1 MYAAGHTTF
10 NGAYVEPSAT
20 RCLCYVKRCL
30 CSTLNGAYV
39 EPSKVPLLLSVYPV
53 VDRRQRRSADSQTGP
68 RTESSHL
75 PVADTR
81 KRACAFDQ
89 PRSAGGPCRAG
100 GFGAC
105 FGPERRGIVPR
116 WGTIPGPKTP
126 PNPLFFQNPKKH
138 ARACHSTLI
147 QSPLAA
153 APKGLT
159 PTSPNAQTPTAHL
172 LVKEMYRYVYRT
184 LCIPR
189 YRHAKVTPG
198 RVQNKIRDTCDTL
211 PTRNPQTVPTLPD
224 NNNKGQIICNV
235 KNLCFLYRS

>member
-39 EPSKVPLLLSVYPV
+39 EPSKVPLLLAVYPV

-105 FGPERRGIVPR
+105 FGPERRGIVRR

-126 PNPLFFQNPKKH
+126 PNPLFFQKPKKH
-138 ARACHSTLI
+138 ARACHSTLPPRS
-147 QSPLAA
+147 SPQGTDANLPHRTDANR
-153 APKGLT
+153 PS
-159 PTSPNAQTPTAHL
+159 TS
-172 LVKEMYRYVYRT
+172 KRD
-184 LCIPR
+184 
-189 YRHAKVTPG
+189 
-198 RVQNKIRDTCDTL
+198 VQ
-211 PTRNPQTVPTLPD
+211 
-224 NNNKGQIICNV
+224 IC
-235 KNLCFLYRS
+235 L